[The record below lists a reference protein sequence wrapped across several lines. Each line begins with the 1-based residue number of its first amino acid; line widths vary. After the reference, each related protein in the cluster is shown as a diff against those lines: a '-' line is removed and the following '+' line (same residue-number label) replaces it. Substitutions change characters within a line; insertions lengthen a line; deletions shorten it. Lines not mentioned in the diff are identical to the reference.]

1 MKGILEQALPFYK
14 FEDVDLQGGEAEIN
28 KELVGLIITQPGKD
42 LTDKELRRIDEF
54 VMKGKSL
61 AVLAS
66 AVNLKDHDP
75 TMTATLSTH
84 NLDKLLEGYGIEL
97 HKDVVLDFGRSYRV
111 PMMTQAGLGSV
122 RFPQLLEVDDDPRF
136 TGDQQLI
143 DTAFPVVFRKKQVIL
158 PFVSSLTL
166 HKDKQPNATK
176 FETVMRSSPHAIVKT
191 DDTVELGLQPWHPK
205 GEWKQ
210 FDVAA
215 DVEGRLKTAFPT
227 GDKQG
232 VDAPVEVPEGKSS
245 RVFVISSAQFTANP
259 FARAGNG
266 QTMQQFGGMPMGGDK
281 TLQGIGAS
289 YADLQ
294 RGGAPLLTSI
304 LVTKNL
310 LDWLSGDTD
319 LLAVSAKLE
328 SDPGLHYGDVSAP
341 KFDDNQT
348 EDDIKHAEQE
358 MRDAQKTTQRTVGL
372 TLTFLA
378 PLLFAAYGILRWRMR
393 TNARMNVRL
402 A

>member
-1 MKGILEQALPFYK
+1 
-14 FEDVDLQGGEAEIN
+14 
-28 KELVGLIITQPGKD
+28 
-42 LTDKELRRIDEF
+42 
-54 VMKGKSL
+54 
-61 AVLAS
+61 
-66 AVNLKDHDP
+66 
-75 TMTATLSTH
+75 
-84 NLDKLLEGYGIEL
+84 
-97 HKDVVLDFGRSYRV
+97 RSYRV

-294 RGGAPLLTSI
+294 RGGAPLLTS
-304 LVTKNL
+304 
-310 LDWLSGDTD
+310 
-319 LLAVSAKLE
+319 
-328 SDPGLHYGDVSAP
+328 
-341 KFDDNQT
+341 
-348 EDDIKHAEQE
+348 
-358 MRDAQKTTQRTVGL
+358 
-372 TLTFLA
+372 
-378 PLLFAAYGILRWRMR
+378 
-393 TNARMNVRL
+393 
-402 A
+402 